1 MPTTFLCSKCQ
12 VIINLEHDE
21 QFAKCGSCQ
30 ALCQVPTGIEPGVVV
45 DDYLIKKLLGKGG
58 KGNVYLAHELTLK
71 RDVALKVLGQNLQD
85 DQSEKESLL
94 KEARLVASLNHPNIV
109 HAHKFGEYR
118 GILYF
123 VMELVDGQT
132 LHSIIKE
139 RGVIE
144 ENDIYPIAL
153 DMARALK
160 HAWEECELVHS
171 DIKPDNIMIAK
182 DGTAKLTDLGLSK
195 HHSETLEGDDKTIS
209 GTPQYISPE
218 QVIGDSLDVRSDF
231 YSLGATLFHALTG
244 EHLFKAAS
252 IQDMVKMH
260 LSDEARKVH
269 DVNPNVSEKLSNII
283 DHMLAKYK
291 EDRIQT
297 CDALINALNKAQDSL
312 NKKNDGKVHLV
323 KSKNLATPGR
333 VNSKTQKKSPVPVI
347 IGLVIALG
355 LIVFVGFS
363 MKSKNAEKDVKPI
376 VVDPLL
382 KHTVVSFSFKKGA
395 DPTVLYNSIKSG
407 KNLDG
412 KISGATWTKGR
423 KDGLGALE
431 FKDVNDFVSVNIPD
445 VMESFSIA
453 VWLKIHSLNHDY
465 NSIFSSDEFYRKGSV
480 HWQFMKN
487 GQLSTG
493 IYSSLR
499 NNGYDFDYS
508 VTQSDFN
515 KWKYV
520 VMTYDSN
527 NGSIRLYSDGKYV
540 AGKIIHQVSLIQMD
554 KAQIGN
560 WSKGTRNFQ
569 GLIGGF
575 EIYNTV
581 LSKEQ
586 IKTKYD
592 AEIKAAP

>member
-1 MPTTFLCSKCQ
+1 MSITFLCSKCQ
-12 VIINLEHDE
+12 VIINLEHEDR
-21 QFAKCGSCQ
+21 FAKCGNCQ
-30 ALCQVPTGIEPGVVV
+30 TFCEVPSGIEPGVVV
-45 DDYLIKKLLGKGG
+45 DDYLIQKLLGKGG

-71 RDVALKVLGQNLQD
+71 RDVALKVLGKNLQD
-85 DQSEKESLL
+85 DLSEKESLL

-109 HAHKFGEYR
+109 HAHKFGEYH

-132 LHSIIKE
+132 LQSIIKE

-144 ENDIYPIAL
+144 EHDIYSIAL

-160 HAWEECELVHS
+160 HSWEECELVHS

-182 DGTAKLTDLGLSK
+182 DGTAKLTDLGLSR
-195 HHSETLEGDDKTIS
+195 HHSETLDGGDKTIS

-218 QVIGDSLDVRSDF
+218 QVIGESLDVRSDF

-244 EHLFKAAS
+244 EHLFKAGTV
-252 IQDMVKMH
+252 QEMVKMH
-260 LSDEARKVH
+260 ISDKPRKVH
-269 DVNPNVSEKLSNII
+269 DVNPDVSEKLSNII

-297 CDALINALNKAQDSL
+297 CDSLINALNKAQDSL

-347 IGLVIALG
+347 IGVIIVLG
-355 LIVFVGFS
+355 LMVFAGFS
-363 MKSKNAEKDVKPI
+363 MKSKNEEKDVKPI

-412 KISGATWTKGR
+412 KISGATWVKGR

-431 FKDVNDFVSVNIPD
+431 FKDVNDYVSVNIPN

-453 VWLKIHSLNHDY
+453 VWLKVHSLNHDF
-465 NSIFSSDEFYRKGSV
+465 NSIFSSDDFYRKGSV
-480 HWQFMKN
+480 HWQFKKD
-487 GQLSTG
+487 GQVSTG

-499 NNGYDFDYS
+499 NNGYDFDYIIDM
-508 VTQSDFN
+508 SDFN
-515 KWKYV
+515 IWKYI

-586 IKTKYD
+586 VKMKYET
-592 AEIKAAP
+592 EIRIQP